1 MLGLAAILLGQG
13 CGSSTDDESEA
24 ISARQLQGVWVFHH
38 DPDGWDDAAFSGVGT
53 IEDNC
58 LLVNGT
64 VVVWHRQR
72 SQDPAWLIAEIE
84 TGNQPYVR
92 LGGSLL
98 DKERA
103 PADYASVVFERCP
116 VQDVWFASPD
126 PLKQITP

>member
-1 MLGLAAILLGQG
+1 LPARERHRGRLA
-13 CGSSTDDESEA
+13 S
-24 ISARQLQGVWVFHH
+24 
-38 DPDGWDDAAFSGVGT
+38 
-53 IEDNC
+53 
-58 LLVNGT
+58 
-64 VVVWHRQR
+64 QR

-126 PLKQITP
+126 PLKRITP